1 MLVYLENCFDCN
13 ISPISELCSFHLISW
28 LSYALQW
35 LNSCFDLCN
44 SIAEKFPYLVQKKR
58 KEGAEIRR
66 VAQIDWNIIAD
77 DCNQQFFASGLKFTP
92 LPVNCHNLCLQ
103 WWECNTPLYY
113 NDLTVF
119 FMGVGYAWRGL
130 HLFGLSFWWEKQ
142 GGLYIWCFPVSC

>member
-1 MLVYLENCFDCN
+1 MLVYLENGFDCN
-13 ISPISELCSFHLISW
+13 VTPISELCSFHLISW

-92 LPVNCHNLCLQ
+92 LPVNCHNLFLNG
-103 WWECNTPLYY
+103 ENAIL
-113 NDLTVF
+113 
-119 FMGVGYAWRGL
+119 
-130 HLFGLSFWWEKQ
+130 
-142 GGLYIWCFPVSC
+142 LYI